1 MAIVN
6 LHLDLEENYKNFL
19 KDLYKIFVVLIVI
32 QIILTNMNLN
42 KDFLQKALFGEIL
55 NDEILILL
63 LVIIISISAYYL
75 IFNKLLEIN

>member
-6 LHLDLEENYKNFL
+6 LHLDLEENYKNFFFFF
-19 KDLYKIFVVLIVI
+19 YKIFVVLIVI

>member
-32 QIILTNMNLN
+32 QIILTNIDLN

>member
-6 LHLDLEENYKNFL
+6 LHLDLDENYKNFL